1 VSERIWRCRDHLI
14 PLGERTL
21 VMGIV
26 NVTPDSF
33 SDGGLFADPETA
45 VAHAATLVDEGADI
59 VDIGGESTRPGAEPV
74 APDEER
80 RRVVPVIEG
89 LRASRPGALI
99 SVDTRHADVAAEAL
113 AAGASIVND
122 VAGGADREMMT
133 LAADGNAGMVL
144 MHMRGEPGSMQE
156 HPTYDDVVADVH
168 EFLRE
173 RVEAALFAG
182 LVAEQLCVDPGIGFG
197 KTLEH
202 NLALLRSLG
211 RLRDLDAG
219 LLIGVSRKRFIG
231 SLTGAEDP
239 TDRLEG
245 SLAGAVLAAAAGAD
259 VVRVHDVGATVRAL
273 QVADAVTRPR

>member
-33 SDGGLFADPETA
+33 SDGGLFAVPETA

-89 LRASRPGALI
+89 LRAARPGVPI

-122 VAGGADREMMT
+122 IAGGADREMMV
-133 LAADGNAGMVL
+133 LAADGKAGMVL

-156 HPTYDDVVADVH
+156 HPTYEDVVADVH

-182 LVAEQLCVDPGIGFG
+182 LVAEQLSVDPGIGFG

-202 NLALLRSLG
+202 NLALLRSIG
-211 RLRDLDAG
+211 RFRDLDAG

-231 SLTGAEDP
+231 ALTGAEDP

-245 SLAGAVLAAAAGAD
+245 SLAGAVLASATGAD
-259 VVRVHDVGATVRAL
+259 VVRVHDVRATVRAL
-273 QVADAVTRPR
+273 QVADAITRPR